1 MKKFNSKAGIIIGI
15 TIIIFAIIIGII
27 SGNDIGF
34 LLSGIGT
41 IIMGISILAHINKDN
56 DKKE

>member
-1 MKKFNSKAGIIIGI
+1 LKKFNSKIGIIIGI

-27 SGNDIGF
+27 SGSDLGF

-41 IIMGISILAHINKDN
+41 IIMGISILTYINKDN
-56 DKKE
+56 DK

>member
-1 MKKFNSKAGIIIGI
+1 MKKFNSKIGIITGI

-27 SGNDIGF
+27 SGSDIGF

-41 IIMGISILAHINKDN
+41 IIMGISILTYINKDN
-56 DKKE
+56 DK